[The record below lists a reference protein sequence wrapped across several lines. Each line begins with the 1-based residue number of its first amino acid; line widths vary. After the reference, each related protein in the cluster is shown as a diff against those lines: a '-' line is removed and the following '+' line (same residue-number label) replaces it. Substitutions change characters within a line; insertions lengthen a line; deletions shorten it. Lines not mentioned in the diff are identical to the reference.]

1 MIEIDEKLLE
11 GDWWLKGC
19 AIKLLMYFVREV
31 NISGVN
37 AVSFNRRRIFSEL
50 GESEWSIR
58 SALKQL
64 VDLKI
69 AIPKTTQSRY
79 GTTVSLTGSYLKINK
94 HTLPKSS
101 QKGTKISSSSP
112 KALPKSSQSLDN
124 VSVCESGNNNDISNN
139 VPPKALPKSS
149 QNKREKETK
158 KENFPHTP
166 IKEIN
171 KEKEKDVLTDGCN
184 FLSGDRKLL
193 NKRAR
198 EVFEKFFYEKYGTTY
213 YWSAKDAGNMTRLL
227 NAIRFSRENRPKPL
241 PTDVNSLINALQLF
255 LSSITKKWINSNF
268 SVSMISSH
276 YNEIISELKLLQNAT
291 VTNSNEGAG
300 NDQATIAR
308 RAEIANNLA
317 TYDEKWKRRKESTG
331 NKDS

>member
-69 AIPKTTQSRY
+69 AIPKTTQSRH

-101 QKGTKISSSSP
+101 QKGTKNSSSSP
-112 KALPKSSQSLDN
+112 N
-124 VSVCESGNNNDISNN
+124 
-139 VPPKALPKSS
+139 ALPKSS

-158 KENFPHTP
+158 KEKFPHTP

-171 KEKEKDVLTDGCN
+171 KEKEQDVLTDGCN
-184 FLSGDRKLL
+184 CLSGDRKLL

-241 PTDVNSLINALQLF
+241 PTDVDSMINALQLF

-291 VTNSNEGAG
+291 VTNSNEAAG

>member
-1 MIEIDEKLLE
+1 MIEIDDRLFE

-19 AIKLLMYFVREV
+19 AIKLLMYLVREV
-31 NISGVN
+31 NNSGVN
-37 AVSFNRRRIFSEL
+37 EIPFNRRKINCEL

-58 SALKQL
+58 CALKQL
-64 VDLKI
+64 VEKNI
-69 AIPKTTQSRY
+69 AIPKTSQSRY
-79 GTTVSLTGSYLKINK
+79 GTIVSLTGSYLQIKKSSLPKSAQNGTK
-94 HTLPKSS
+94 KTTPSPNTLPKSAQNLMGVNS
-101 QKGTKISSSSP
+101 CKSDNNNDIPNTISP
-112 KALPKSSQSLDN
+112 NALPKS
-124 VSVCESGNNNDISNN
+124 
-139 VPPKALPKSS
+139 A

-158 KENFPHTP
+158 KEKFPHTP

-198 EVFEKFFYEKYGTTY
+198 EVFEKFFLEKYGTTY

-241 PTDVNSLINALQLF
+241 PTDVDSLINALQLF

-291 VTNSNEGAG
+291 VTNGKESTDDE
-300 NDQATIAR
+300 QATIAR
-308 RAEIANNLA
+308 RAEIADNLA
-317 TYDEKWKRRKESTG
+317 TYDEKWKRRKESACQ
-331 NKDS
+331 KDS

>member
-19 AIKLLMYFVREV
+19 AMKLLMYFVREV

-69 AIPKTTQSRY
+69 AIPKTTQSRH

-101 QKGTKISSSSP
+101 QKGTKNSSSSP
-112 KALPKSSQSLDN
+112 N
-124 VSVCESGNNNDISNN
+124 
-139 VPPKALPKSS
+139 ALPKSS

-198 EVFEKFFYEKYGTTY
+198 EVFEKFFLEKYGTTY

-241 PTDVNSLINALQLF
+241 PTDVDNLIKALQLF

-276 YNEIISELKLLQNAT
+276 YNEIISELKLLQNA
-291 VTNSNEGAG
+291 VTNGKESTGDE
-300 NDQATIAR
+300 QATIAR
-308 RAEIANNLA
+308 RAEIADNLA
-317 TYDEKWKRRKESTG
+317 TYDENWKRRKESAG
-331 NKDS
+331 QKDSR